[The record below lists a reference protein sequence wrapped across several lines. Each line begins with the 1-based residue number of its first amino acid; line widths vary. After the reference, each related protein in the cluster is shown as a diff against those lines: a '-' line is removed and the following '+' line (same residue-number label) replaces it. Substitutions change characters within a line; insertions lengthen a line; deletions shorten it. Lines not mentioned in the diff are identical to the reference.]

1 MGTLPNFAATLPLP
15 HPCPSSSP
23 FSIGHDGFFRLHRLE
38 PSRPRDARRS
48 IRCAPNAG
56 AILARADISL
66 YSCFYRRYRLS
77 EPLST
82 KSLIPRTY
90 PVSNPISIT
99 YARTC
104 DVFFMHAMPP
114 SGLGQR
120 GSVRHSKICAANSQH
135 TPLGANRVSW
145 ALIAV
150 NHEPRYTAATAA
162 DSGVSYVART
172 MAAYPPRGP
181 VRGRLHGKSMG
192 VGANRGRVCPCVG
205 ACDGLHSTA
214 GGCCR
219 WSIEGLGRAL

>member
-1 MGTLPNFAATLPLP
+1 M
-15 HPCPSSSP
+15 
-23 FSIGHDGFFRLHRLE
+23 
-38 PSRPRDARRS
+38 
-48 IRCAPNAG
+48 
-56 AILARADISL
+56 
-66 YSCFYRRYRLS
+66 
-77 EPLST
+77 LST

-99 YARTC
+99 YAQTC

-120 GSVRHSKICAANSQH
+120 GSVWHSKIALQTPIAL
-135 TPLGANRVSW
+135 PLGANRVSW

-181 VRGRLHGKSMG
+181 VRGRLHGKSMD